1 VFPLNFALDPGLAEY
16 LYLIVVMGFAGLVH
30 GAIGLGFP
38 MVATPLIAVFMDV
51 RLAILLTLLP
61 TVTVNVASI
70 WSGSDNW
77 KSLSDFRILFFCVLL
92 GSIVGAWMLAT
103 LDPSPFRL
111 ALALLILLYL
121 WVTLSGRLSNSW
133 ASRENMVLM
142 VGIGLIAGLSGG
154 VTNVMVAI
162 LIIYLLGM
170 NMGKAEMVPVLNT
183 CFLMGKLSQIAVL
196 SLAGMV
202 NMELVMRTVP
212 LAVAA
217 LAALLAGQKI
227 GKSISV
233 AFYRKLL
240 YVLLS
245 ALALILI
252 IQFALDPGG

>member
-1 VFPLNFALDPGLAEY
+1 MEHFTDPGLAQY
-16 LYLIVVMGFAGLVH
+16 LYLVAVMAFAGLVH

-70 WSGSDNW
+70 WGGSDNW
-77 KSLSDFRILFFCVLL
+77 KSLGHFRILFLCVLA
-92 GSIVGAWMLAT
+92 GSVVGAWMLAV

-111 ALALLILLYL
+111 ALAALILLYL
-121 WVTLSGRLSNSW
+121 WVDLSGRLPDGW
-133 ASRENMVLM
+133 ASRDSVLLM
-142 VGIGLIAGLSGG
+142 VGFGLVAGLSGG

-170 NMGKAEMVPVLNT
+170 NMGKGEMVPVLNT

-196 SLAGMV
+196 SLAGLV
-202 NMELVMRTVP
+202 TMELLLRTTP
-212 LAVAA
+212 LAVASLVA
-217 LAALLAGQKI
+217 LFIGQRI
-227 GKSISV
+227 GKLISV
-233 AFYRKLL
+233 DFYRKLL
-240 YVLLS
+240 YLLLS

-252 IQFALDPGG
+252 IQFVMGEMA

>member
-1 VFPLNFALDPGLAEY
+1 
-16 LYLIVVMGFAGLVH
+16 
-30 GAIGLGFP
+30 
-38 MVATPLIAVFMDV
+38 
-51 RLAILLTLLP
+51 
-61 TVTVNVASI
+61 
-70 WSGSDNW
+70 
-77 KSLSDFRILFFCVLL
+77 
-92 GSIVGAWMLAT
+92 
-103 LDPSPFRL
+103 
-111 ALALLILLYL
+111 
-121 WVTLSGRLSNSW
+121 
-133 ASRENMVLM
+133 
-142 VGIGLIAGLSGG
+142 
-154 VTNVMVAI
+154 MVAI

-217 LAALLAGQKI
+217 LAALLIGQKF
-227 GKSISV
+227 GKTISV